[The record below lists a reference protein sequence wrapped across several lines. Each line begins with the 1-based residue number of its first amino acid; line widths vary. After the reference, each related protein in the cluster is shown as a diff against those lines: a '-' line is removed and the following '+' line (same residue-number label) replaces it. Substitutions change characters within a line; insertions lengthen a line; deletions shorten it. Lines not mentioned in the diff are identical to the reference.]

1 MTVVTLRLDLRLARC
16 ASARVAKTQL
26 EGIMDKLHSHFNVSV
41 AGAPVEG
48 ELDQAVL
55 LVAAAGRTRKD
66 ARATLERVADALSAH
81 PKAEVLGLAINEV

>member
-16 ASARVAKTQL
+16 STSREARRQL
-26 EGIMDKLHSHFNVSV
+26 EGIMEKLHRHFNVSV
-41 AGAPVEG
+41 AGSEVEG
-48 ELDQAVL
+48 GSDLAVL

-81 PKAEVLGLAINEV
+81 PRAEVLGHAITEV